1 MAGEIYEDAAIGKE
15 TDSDAK
21 TWGMLCHLAS
31 FAGYLIPFGNIIGPF
46 VVWQL
51 KKDTSE
57 FVDHNGKE
65 SLNFQIT
72 FTIAMIAAIPLILV
86 VIGIFM
92 LIALPI
98 VEVILV
104 IIASVK
110 ASSGER
116 YRYPFTLRL
125 IS

>member
-1 MAGEIYEDAAIGKE
+1 MAGEMYEDAVAAVE

-21 TWGMLCHLAS
+21 NWGMICHLAS

-46 VVWQL
+46 IVWQM

>member
-1 MAGEIYEDAAIGKE
+1 MAGEMYEDAVYAKE
-15 TDSDAK
+15 TDNDAK
-21 TWGMLCHLAS
+21 TWGMMCHLAS

-46 VVWQL
+46 IVWQL

-98 VEVILV
+98 LEVVMV